1 MMSNALR
8 VTLSSLASL
17 VVFMVL
23 LFLPAG
29 TLNYWQA
36 WAFLGVFALVSLAP
50 TIYLGRVD
58 PATVERR
65 MHAGPT
71 AETRAVQKVVVAG
84 IVLSFTGMLVVAG
97 LDRRFGWSTVPAAIS
112 VLGDVLVAVG
122 LGVAMLVIFQNRYAA
137 ANIIVEKDQPLVTTG
152 LYGVVR
158 HPMYS
163 GSVVMMI
170 GMPLA
175 LGSYWA
181 LLVAVAA
188 LVLLVIRIVDE
199 EKMLSQELTGYRD
212 YMQKVHYRLVPLA
225 W

>member
-1 MMSNALR
+1 MSNALR

-50 TIYLGRVD
+50 TIYLGRFD

-65 MHAGPT
+65 MHAGPR
-71 AETRAVQKVVVAG
+71 AETRAVQKAVVTG

>member
-1 MMSNALR
+1 MSNALR
-8 VTLSSLASL
+8 VTLSSVASL
-17 VVFMVL
+17 VGFMLL

-29 TLNYWQA
+29 TLNYWQG
-36 WAFLGVFALVSLAP
+36 WAFLGVFALVSLVP
-50 TIYLGRVD
+50 TLYLGRLD

-71 AETRAVQKVVVAG
+71 AETRPVQKAVVTG

-152 LYGVVR
+152 LYGIVR

>member
-1 MMSNALR
+1 
-8 VTLSSLASL
+8 
-17 VVFMVL
+17 
-23 LFLPAG
+23 
-29 TLNYWQA
+29 
-36 WAFLGVFALVSLAP
+36 
-50 TIYLGRVD
+50 
-58 PATVERR
+58 

>member
-1 MMSNALR
+1 MSNALR

>member
-1 MMSNALR
+1 MPNSLRAAVSSIAGFAAFAL
-8 VTLSSLASL
+8 
-17 VVFMVL
+17 L

-29 TLNYWQA
+29 TVNYWQG
-36 WAFLGVFALVSLAP
+36 WAFLGVFVVVSLAP
-50 TIYLGRVD
+50 TMYLGKVD
-58 PATVERR
+58 PATVQRR
-65 MHAGPT
+65 MNAGPR
-71 AETRAVQKVVVAG
+71 AETRPVQKAVVVG
-84 IVLSFTGMLVVAG
+84 IVVCFCALLAVSG
-97 LDRRFGWSTVPAAIS
+97 LDRRFGWSTVPTAVS
-112 VLGDVLVAVG
+112 VLGLVMVAVG
-122 LGVAMLVIFQNRYAA
+122 LGISMLVIFQNRYAA
-137 ANIIVEKDQPLVTTG
+137 ANIVVEKDQPLVTTG
-152 LYGVVR
+152 LYGIVR
-158 HPMYS
+158 HPMYA

-188 LVLLVIRIVDE
+188 LVLLVVRILDE

>member
-1 MMSNALR
+1 MSNALR

-50 TIYLGRVD
+50 TIHLGRVD

>member
-1 MMSNALR
+1 MSNALR
-8 VTLSSLASL
+8 VPLSSVASL
-17 VVFMVL
+17 VGFMLL

-29 TLNYWQA
+29 TLNYWQG
-36 WAFLGVFALVSLAP
+36 WAFLGVFALVSLVP
-50 TIYLGRVD
+50 TLYLGRLD

-71 AETRAVQKVVVAG
+71 AETRPVQKAVVTG

-97 LDRRFGWSTVPAAIS
+97 LDRRFGWSSVPTAVS
-112 VLGDVLVAVG
+112 VLGDVMVAVG
-122 LGVAMLVIFQNRYAA
+122 LGTAMLVVFQNRYAA

>member
-1 MMSNALR
+1 MSNALR

-137 ANIIVEKDQPLVTTG
+137 ANIVVEKDQPLVTMG

-181 LLVAVAA
+181 LLVAIAA

-199 EKMLSQELTGYRD
+199 ENMLSQELTGHRD

>member
-1 MMSNALR
+1 MPNSLRAAVSSIAGFAAFAL
-8 VTLSSLASL
+8 
-17 VVFMVL
+17 L

-29 TLNYWQA
+29 TVNYWQG
-36 WAFLGVFALVSLAP
+36 WAFLGVFVVVSLAP
-50 TIYLGRVD
+50 TMYLGKVD
-58 PATVERR
+58 PATVQRR
-65 MHAGPT
+65 MNAGPR
-71 AETRAVQKVVVAG
+71 AETRPVQKAVVVG
-84 IVLSFTGMLVVAG
+84 IVVCFCALLAVSG
-97 LDRRFGWSTVPAAIS
+97 LDRRFGWSTVPTAVS
-112 VLGDVLVAVG
+112 VLGLVMVAVG
-122 LGVAMLVIFQNRYAA
+122 LGMSMLVMFQNRYAA
-137 ANIIVEKDQPLVTTG
+137 ANIVVEKDQPLVTMG

-181 LLVAVAA
+181 LLVAIAA

>member
-1 MMSNALR
+1 MPNSLRAAVSSIAGFAAFAL
-8 VTLSSLASL
+8 
-17 VVFMVL
+17 L

-29 TLNYWQA
+29 TVNYWQG
-36 WAFLGVFALVSLAP
+36 WAFLGVFVVVSLAP
-50 TIYLGRVD
+50 TMYLGKVD
-58 PATVERR
+58 PATVQRR
-65 MHAGPT
+65 MNAGPR
-71 AETRAVQKVVVAG
+71 AETRPVQKAVVVG
-84 IVLSFTGMLVVAG
+84 IVVCFCALLAVSG
-97 LDRRFGWSTVPAAIS
+97 LDRRFGSSTVPTAVS
-112 VLGDVLVAVG
+112 VLGLVMVAVG
-122 LGVAMLVIFQNRYAA
+122 LGMSMLVMFQNRYAA
-137 ANIIVEKDQPLVTTG
+137 ANIVVEKDQPLVTMG

-181 LLVAVAA
+181 LLVAIAA
-188 LVLLVIRIVDE
+188 LVLLVIPIVDE
-199 EKMLSQELTGYRD
+199 ENMLSQELTGYRD

>member
-1 MMSNALR
+1 MSNTLR
-8 VTLSSLASL
+8 VTLSSFASL

-97 LDRRFGWSTVPAAIS
+97 LDRRFGWSSVPTAVS
-112 VLGDVLVAVG
+112 VLGDVMVAVG
-122 LGVAMLVIFQNRYAA
+122 LGTAMLVVFQNRYAA

-181 LLVAVAA
+181 LLLAVAG
-188 LVLLVIRIVDE
+188 LLLLVIRILDE
-199 EKMLSQELTGYRD
+199 ENMLSRELTGYRD

>member
-1 MMSNALR
+1 MPNTLR
-8 VTLSSLASL
+8 VALSSLASF

-29 TLNYWQA
+29 TLHYWQG
-36 WAFLGVFALVSLAP
+36 WAFLGVFAVVSLVP
-50 TIYLGRVD
+50 TVFLGRLD

-71 AETRAVQKVVVAG
+71 AETRPVQKAVVVG

-97 LDRRFGWSTVPAAIS
+97 LDRRFGWSSVPTALS
-112 VLGDVLVAVG
+112 VLGLAMVAVG
-122 LGVAMLVIFQNRYAA
+122 LGVAMLVVFQNRYAA
-137 ANIIVEKDQPLVTTG
+137 ANIVVEKDQPLVSTG
-152 LYGVVR
+152 LYGIVR

-181 LLVAVAA
+181 LLVAIAA
-188 LVLLVIRIVDE
+188 LVLLVVRILDE
-199 EKMLSQELTGYRD
+199 EKMLSTELTGYRD
-212 YMQKVHYRLVPLA
+212 YVQKVRYRLVPPA

>member
-1 MMSNALR
+1 MSNSLR
-8 VTLSSLASL
+8 VTLSSFASL
-17 VVFMVL
+17 VCFLLL

-29 TLNYWQA
+29 TLNYWQG
-36 WAFLGVFALVSLAP
+36 WAFLGVFALVSLVP
-50 TIYLGRVD
+50 TLYLGRVD

-71 AETRAVQKVVVAG
+71 AETRVVQKAVVAG
-84 IVLSFTGMLVVAG
+84 IVMSFIGILVVGG
-97 LDRRFGWSTVPAAIS
+97 LDRRFGWSSVPAGVS
-112 VLGDVLVAVG
+112 VLGLVMVAVG
-122 LGVAMLVIFQNRYAA
+122 LGAAMLVVFQNRYAA
-137 ANIIVEKDQPLVTTG
+137 ANIVVEKDQPLVTTG
-152 LYGVVR
+152 LYGIVR

-181 LLVAVAA
+181 LLIAVAT

-199 EKMLSQELTGYRD
+199 EKMLAQELTGYRD
-212 YMQKVHYRLVPLA
+212 YMQKVHYRLVPLT

>member
-1 MMSNALR
+1 MSSALR

-17 VVFMVL
+17 VGFMLL
-23 LFLPAG
+23 LFLPTG
-29 TLNYWQA
+29 TLNYWQG
-36 WAFLGVFALVSLAP
+36 WAFLGVFAMVSLVP
-50 TIYLGRVD
+50 TLYLGRVD

-71 AETRAVQKVVVAG
+71 AETRVVQKAAVAG
-84 IVLSFTGMLVVAG
+84 IVLSFTGMLLVAG
-97 LDRRFGWSTVPAAIS
+97 LDRRFGWSSVPTAIS
-112 VLGDVLVAVG
+112 VLGDVMVAVG
-122 LGVAMLVIFQNRYAA
+122 LGTAMLVVFQNRYAA
-137 ANIIVEKDQPLVTTG
+137 ANIIVEKDQPLVTAG
-152 LYGVVR
+152 LYGIVR

-163 GSVVMMI
+163 GGVVMMI

-181 LLVAVAA
+181 LLVAIAA
-188 LVLLVIRIVDE
+188 LVLLVVRILDE

>member
-1 MMSNALR
+1 MSNALR
-8 VTLSSLASL
+8 VTLSSVASL
-17 VVFMVL
+17 VGFMLL

-29 TLNYWQA
+29 TLNYWQG
-36 WAFLGVFALVSLAP
+36 WAFLGVFALVSLDP

-71 AETRAVQKVVVAG
+71 AETRPVQKAVVTG

-97 LDRRFGWSTVPAAIS
+97 LDRRFGWSSVPTAVS
-112 VLGDVLVAVG
+112 VLGDVMVAVG
-122 LGVAMLVIFQNRYAA
+122 LGTAMLVVFQNRYAA

>member
-1 MMSNALR
+1 MSNALR

-71 AETRAVQKVVVAG
+71 AET
-84 IVLSFTGMLVVAG
+84 
-97 LDRRFGWSTVPAAIS
+97 VPS
-112 VLGDVLVAVG
+112 
-122 LGVAMLVIFQNRYAA
+122 R
-137 ANIIVEKDQPLVTTG
+137 K
-152 LYGVVR
+152 
-158 HPMYS
+158 
-163 GSVVMMI
+163 
-170 GMPLA
+170 
-175 LGSYWA
+175 
-181 LLVAVAA
+181 
-188 LVLLVIRIVDE
+188 
-199 EKMLSQELTGYRD
+199 
-212 YMQKVHYRLVPLA
+212 
-225 W
+225 